1 MENATKA
8 LLIAAGVLIA
18 IVIIALG
25 VTLLNTGTN
34 TDKQS
39 DKVEDEI
46 ESALQGTTGDIQSGL
61 DSIKGEKEIKIVSID
76 LGWPNILVTL
86 DKNDEYRIEA
96 KILPENATNKK
107 LEWSSSNEDIA
118 TVVNGTV
125 YLKSVGDVTITAKA
139 TDGSKA
145 TRYL

>member
-61 DSIKGEKEIKIVSID
+61 DSIKGEKEIK
-76 LGWPNILVTL
+76 TQ
-86 DKNDEYRIEA
+86 
-96 KILPENATNKK
+96 
-107 LEWSSSNEDIA
+107 
-118 TVVNGTV
+118 
-125 YLKSVGDVTITAKA
+125 
-139 TDGSKA
+139 
-145 TRYL
+145 

>member
-86 DKNDEYRIEA
+86 DKNDEYIIEA

-139 TDGSKA
+139 TDGSKV